1 MSRAFPQWNLAVN
14 LLHCQ
19 PFETLGGFAGELQ
32 KLQEVTLKK
41 NHNDKFSPSD
51 VCTSIT
57 VQNTKSSK
65 T

>member
-1 MSRAFPQWNLAVN
+1 MSRVFPQWNLAVN

-19 PFETLGGFAGELQ
+19 LFETLGAFAGEPQ
-32 KLQEVTLKK
+32 KLQEVTLTK
-41 NHNDKFSPSD
+41 NHNDKFLPSD
-51 VCTSIT
+51 GCTSIT